1 MDIQYVL
8 DVYACAVYIVNYI
21 SKGQKGI
28 SGLLREA
35 CSEARKG
42 NLSIR
47 QQVRDIGSKFVNIVE
62 ISAQEAVYIVL
73 QLPMRKASRQFI
85 LVVKLKRAEPEK
97 HYREPIMLFT
107 SWRNE
112 ETDLLQMFS
121 SYQERYKQLSRVID
135 KQMQQYAVCNEDFN
149 EIQQEMSV
157 VEDTYDYIAPCTQ
170 NLEQQDQAEGDEDL
184 HSDFNETYNLS
195 DDLGIPS
202 VDLNTQPLIMN
213 ELQDD
218 EYRHMV
224 QPLSN

>member
-1 MDIQYVL
+1 
-8 DVYACAVYIVNYI
+8 
-21 SKGQKGI
+21 
-28 SGLLREA
+28 
-35 CSEARKG
+35 
-42 NLSIR
+42 
-47 QQVRDIGSKFVNIVE
+47 
-62 ISAQEAVYIVL
+62 
-73 QLPMRKASRQFI
+73 
-85 LVVKLKRAEPEK
+85 
-97 HYREPIMLFT
+97 MLFT

-157 VEDTYDYIAPCTQ
+157 AEDTYDYIAPCTQ

-224 QPLSN
+224 QLLNIEQKEFFLSCFTFDKNF